1 MRDNKYNNNFIKLYK
16 LFNHSSL
23 IKCYFLITQET
34 PTSTIKLLHI
44 LTQTYKKLNKNTI
57 TAEKPLFVQVYRSH
71 DLFLNNNS
79 LYNVYLGLIV
89 QYY

>member
-1 MRDNKYNNNFIKLYK
+1 M
-16 LFNHSSL
+16 LFFGDSGIS
-23 IKCYFLITQET
+23 
-34 PTSTIKLLHI
+34 IKLLHI

-57 TAEKPLFVQVYRSH
+57 TAKKPLFVQVYRSH